1 MTKRGKD
8 YQQVSILTYARL
20 KPFQEIEGEQA
31 LERVEIHND
40 FHRDGGVIDYNIET
54 VEVEEDGLTTSRDL
68 LTITVPPDVDPGLVH
83 YNNDSGDVKFEF
95 DKVFDT
101 DTKQESVFDEVV
113 APKVHDVLSGV
124 NCTVFAYGQTGSGKT
139 FTVSG
144 GDSFDDRGLI
154 PRTIALV
161 FSELKER
168 QKLKEFS
175 YTCQISFTEVY
186 NEVIYDLLDQGQRAV
201 PLDKRSPV
209 QVLESPNGLV
219 LRNLNVY
226 EISSEEDALGLFF
239 MGNATRLNDAT
250 SMNQASSRSHAI
262 FTIIIN
268 TEGMPVPGNQDSFDT
283 DLIVDAKINLVD
295 LAGSERMY
303 KMKNNKEQLKEAKNI
318 NLSLHYL
325 EQVII
330 SLRSDAITSK
340 RDKDKNK
347 DDDKHIPYR
356 NSVLTNVLR
365 DSLGGNCQSCFNLL
379 LSTDRLHFE
388 ESISTCRFGQ
398 RCGEVKVAIESSV
411 QVSLA
416 DQLKEQSRRVRLLEA
431 ELHYER
437 EHGAKTVAELRSE
450 VDRREDL
457 LKVQGQ
463 QLDQQKGDLE
473 RAREE
478 RAAEQKQ
485 EDGEAWASDAKEATS
500 AVEGLF
506 NDASRSINIIK
517 TAGNSMLGTLSDGDK
532 AMCRDLEV
540 QGLRKVVDMA
550 VGARRG
556 VLVESVRKLAECS
569 QALFIEREMLLHE
582 KESRNGGVLHDGTP
596 TVAGAGAGAGGG
608 GPKWEEGVPP
618 EDWLHLLQRGHYFLK
633 YDRMGRKSIRFVCV
647 TADLKSLYWKK
658 ISGSNAPT
666 LVNLDDFG
674 KAAIGGHDDPANKG
688 VTLTLVGRQGKRS
701 RRLVVLNTQNEDQS
715 VDVGQFWCEALNVL
729 LDTTNLIGR
738 DAKEK
743 AERRVSSPYPSLA
756 VSLTH
761 LKSPV
766 PSTSMRRPDFHSPQP
781 GTATDIDDD
790 DDL

>member
-1 MTKRGKD
+1 M
-8 YQQVSILTYARL
+8 TYARL
-20 KPFQEIEGEQA
+20 KPFLQLSEEQA

-40 FHRDGGVIDYNIET
+40 FQRGGGVVDYEIET
-54 VEVEEDGLTTSRDL
+54 VQVEEEQGQKVSRDL
-68 LTITVPPDVDPGLVH
+68 LSVTVPPDVDPGLVH

-101 DTKQESVFDEVV
+101 DTRQEDVFEEVV
-113 APKVHDVLSGV
+113 APKVQDVLSGV

-144 GDSFDDRGLI
+144 GDSFDERGLI

-161 FSELKER
+161 FTELKER
-168 QKLKEFS
+168 LKLKEFT
-175 YTCQISFTEVY
+175 YKCQISFTEVY
-186 NEVIYDLLDQGQRAV
+186 NEVIYDLLDQDQRAI

-262 FTIIIN
+262 FTIIIE
-268 TEGMPVPGNQDSFDT
+268 TEGMPVPGNQESFEN
-283 DLIVDAKINLVD
+283 DLIVDGKINLVD

-303 KMKNNKEQLKEAKNI
+303 KMKNNKEQLKEAKSI

-330 SLRSDAITSK
+330 SLRSDTT
-340 RDKDKNK
+340 RGDKHKG

-365 DSLGGNCQSCFNLL
+365 DSLGGNCQSCFILL

-398 RCGEVKVAIESSV
+398 RCGEVKVAIEASV

-416 DQLKEQSRRVRLLEA
+416 DQLKEQTRRVRLLEA
-431 ELHYER
+431 ELSSE
-437 EHGAKTVAELRSE
+437 KTHSEEALDELRAQVERCQE
-450 VDRREDL
+450 VLHSQAQELELQRGLRESAERG
-457 LKVQGQ
+457 QGQ
-463 QLDQQKGDLE
+463 
-473 RAREE
+473 RE
-478 RAAEQKQ
+478 Q
-485 EDGEAWASDAKEATS
+485 EPAGNEAGRSDAEVATGT
-500 AVEGLF
+500 VEGLF
-506 NDASRSINIIK
+506 VDATRSINIIK
-517 TAGNSMLGTLSDGDK
+517 TAGDSMLGSLGDGDK
-532 AMCRDLEV
+532 AICKDLEAR
-540 QGLRKVVDMA
+540 GLKKVVDA
-550 VGARRG
+550 ALGARKA
-556 VLVESVRKLAECS
+556 VLVETVRKLAECA

-582 KESRNGGVLHDGTP
+582 KQKISSAANSSGSP
-596 TVAGAGAGAGGG
+596 AAGARAGAGGG
-608 GPKWEEGVPP
+608 AGSAGVQA
-618 EDWLHLLQRGHYFLK
+618 EDWLQLLQRGHYFLK
-633 YDRMGRKSIRFVCV
+633 FDRMSRKSIRFVCV
-647 TADLKSLYWKK
+647 TADLKSLYWTK
-658 ISGSNAPT
+658 ISGSNTPT
-666 LVNLDDFG
+666 LVSLDDFDRATIDGQDDSSSSSALTASKKG
-674 KAAIGGHDDPANKG
+674 KDKE
-688 VTLTLVGRQGKRS
+688 VTLTLVGRQGNRS

-715 VDVGQFWCEALNVL
+715 QDVGRFWCDALNIL
-729 LDTTNLIGR
+729 LDTTNLTGR
-738 DAKEK
+738 DAREK
-743 AERRVSSPYPSLA
+743 AKRRVASPPPSLA
-756 VSLTH
+756 VRLTP

-766 PSTSMRRPDFHSPQP
+766 PGMTGGAAFHSPQP
-781 GTATDIDDD
+781 GGNASEMDDD